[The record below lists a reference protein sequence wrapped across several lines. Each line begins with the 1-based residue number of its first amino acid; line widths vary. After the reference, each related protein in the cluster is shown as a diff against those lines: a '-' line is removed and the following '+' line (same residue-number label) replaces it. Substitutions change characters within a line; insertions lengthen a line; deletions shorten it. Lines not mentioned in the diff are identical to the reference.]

1 LNCAQPYLQMA
12 DSNDKIK
19 AEIEAKKKRLAELKA
34 RRAQKASAGAGASA
48 IKKTVP
54 TRAAAPPPRSDD
66 VLSQVNSILGGPGG
80 VKQPATLTATKGIEV
95 HTIAP
100 QEKHNYEIAV
110 QCDLGGGL
118 TGKSKEVDQQLRK
131 EAEQLRQKEEKMK
144 TLMDQL
150 KNDKIKY
157 DQLRE
162 DERLKEPK
170 ELSPEEQK
178 QILESPAFLDF
189 FSRSTRMVE
198 RALNQ
203 PSYDITI
210 NYAEDVEDGVDTKAE
225 AKLVETHQFRDKR
238 TSYRPVT
245 SIAFSPKY
253 PELLLASYAGQDDP
267 MSFDPD
273 GTVLVWNTHMAN
285 RPEYYFTCNS
295 TVLNAQ
301 FHPSNPKLIIA
312 SCTSGQIVMWD
323 TREKNTPI
331 NRTSLSHGHTH
342 PAYALATV
350 PVVNKLHNLVS
361 VSTDGHLCVWSDN
374 NLHDPSTEVQLKFKD
389 GKEEITTT
397 SFDFPGRDTNSI
409 VLGSDE
415 GYIYKA
421 RIYDKEGIYEA
432 EKAHDA
438 PITNVQFHPSHKN
451 SDLSDLYLT
460 SSYDWTVKLWSNKLN
475 KPLYTFE
482 SARDY
487 VFDVR
492 WSPIHP
498 SLFCM
503 GDGTGR
509 LDLWNINQ
517 AHDVPM
523 FSTQV
528 DAQTQSGE
536 KAAVSRVQWSDDGSN
551 IAVGTSTGSVHVYS
565 VASSTARPDDD
576 DAANFHDKVQKRLT
590 STSVLG

>member
-1 LNCAQPYLQMA
+1 MA

-34 RRAQKASAGAGASA
+34 RRAAKAPGPPGADDDASTTTGTTA
-48 IKKTVP
+48 STKP
-54 TRAAAPPPRSDD
+54 RPPPPQGD
-66 VLSQVNSILGGPGG
+66 VLAQVNSILGNSGG
-80 VKQPATLTATKGIEV
+80 HQASTLSATKSIEV
-95 HTIAP
+95 HSVAP
-100 QEKHNYEIAV
+100 MERHTYDKGE

-118 TGKSKEVDQQLRK
+118 TGKSAELEQELRK

-144 TLMDQL
+144 KLMDQL
-150 KNDKIKY
+150 KNDKIRY
-157 DQLRE
+157 DQLRD

-170 ELSPEEQK
+170 ELTPEEQK
-178 QILESPAFLDF
+178 QILESPSFLDF
-189 FSRSTRMVE
+189 FARSTRMVE

-203 PSYDITI
+203 PIYDISI
-210 NYAEDVEDGVDTKAE
+210 NYADDGEDDADKKADL
-225 AKLVETHQFRDKR
+225 KMVETHNFRDKR
-238 TSYRPVT
+238 TAYRPVT

-253 PELLLASYAGQDDP
+253 PELVLASYAGQDDP

-273 GTVLVWNTHMAN
+273 GTVLVWNLHMAN

-295 TVLNAQ
+295 AVLNAQ
-301 FHPSNPKLIIA
+301 FHPSNPKLILA

-331 NRTSLSHGHTH
+331 NRTSLSNGHTH
-342 PAYALATV
+342 PVYALATV
-350 PVVNKLHNLVS
+350 PVANRLHNLVS

-374 NLHDPSTEVQLKFKD
+374 NLHEPATELMLKFKD
-389 GKEEITTT
+389 GKEEITTN

-421 RIYDKEGIYEA
+421 RVYDQAGIYEA

-438 PITNVQFHPSHKN
+438 PITNVQFHPSHKHN
-451 SDLSDLYLT
+451 NLSDLYLT
-460 SSYDWTVKLWSNKLN
+460 SSYDWTVKLWSNKMQ

-498 SLFCM
+498 SLFAM

-509 LDLWNINQ
+509 IDLWNLNQ
-517 AHDVPM
+517 DTDVPV
-523 FSTQV
+523 FTTKIESPSPT
-528 DAQTQSGE
+528 GE
-536 KAAVSRVQWSDDGSN
+536 KAAVSRIQWSDDGSN
-551 IAVGTSTGSVHVYS
+551 IAVGTSTGSLHVYS
-565 VASSTARPDDD
+565 VNQKEARPSDD
-576 DAANFHDKVQKRLT
+576 DAANFYDKIQKRLT
-590 STSVLG
+590 STSVTA